1 MNILLTG
8 SEGYIGTILA
18 ARLAAAGHKLTC
30 YDTGFYT
37 DGKLYELETSAPDA
51 IKKDIRDMTLE
62 DIKGH
67 DAIVHLAELSNDPL
81 GQNNPEIT
89 YNINHKGSLHLAA
102 LAKEAGIERFV
113 YTSSCSIYGVADGVV
128 DETSQI
134 NPQTAYAE
142 CKAYVERDV
151 SAMAD
156 DSFSPTF
163 LRNATVYGPSPR
175 QRFDLV
181 VNDLCGL
188 AWTTKKIAMISD
200 GSPWRPLVHID
211 DVCLAIQCVLEA
223 EKELVHNQIFNVG
236 RSDGNYRIREVAEI
250 VGAVFPG
257 CEVSFGKATGAD
269 TRSYQVNF
277 DKIANTLSSF
287 KPQYTVKDGAMQLKA
302 IFEKI
307 NMSEETF
314 KYRNYTR
321 LKQLEYLIDTEKVT
335 EDLHW
340 K

>member
-8 SEGYIGTILA
+8 SEGYIGKILA
-18 ARLAAAGHKLTC
+18 AKLLEAGHTLAC
-30 YDTGFYT
+30 VDTGFYT
-37 DGKLYELETSAPDA
+37 DGDLYELETTTPKAL
-51 IKKDIRDMTLE
+51 KKDVRDLTLE

-89 YNINHKGSLHLAA
+89 FEINHRGTLHLAR

-113 YTSSCSIYGVADGVV
+113 YTSSCSIYGVAEGVV
-128 DETSQI
+128 DETSPI

-156 DSFSPTF
+156 ETFSPTF

-188 AWTTKKIAMISD
+188 AWTTKKISMISD

-211 DVCLAIQCVLEA
+211 DVCRAIIAVLEA

-236 RSDGNYRIREVAEI
+236 RSDGNYRVRDVAEI
-250 VGAVFPG
+250 VASVFPG
-257 CEVSFGKATGAD
+257 CELSFGTASGAD

-277 DKIANTLSSF
+277 DKIANTLPSY
-287 KPQYTVKDGAMQLKA
+287 KPQFTVEDGARQLKA

-307 NMSEETF
+307 NMTEETF
-314 KYRNYTR
+314 KWRNYTR
-321 LKQLEYLIDTEKVT
+321 LKQLEYLKESGKVT
-335 EDLHW
+335 NDLHW

>member
-18 ARLAAAGHKLTC
+18 ARLIEAGHKLTC

-37 DGKLYELETSAPDA
+37 DGKLYELETTVPAA

-62 DIKGH
+62 DVKGY

-89 YNINHKGSLHLAA
+89 YAINHKGSLHLAH

-223 EKELVHNQIFNVG
+223 EKDLIHNQIFNVG

-250 VGAVFPG
+250 VGSVFPG

-287 KPQYTVKDGAMQLKA
+287 KPKYTVEDGAKQLKA
-302 IFEKI
+302 VFEKT

-314 KYRNYTR
+314 QYRNYTR
-321 LKQLEYLIDTEKVT
+321 LKQLEYLKETDQLTD
-335 EDLHW
+335 DLHW